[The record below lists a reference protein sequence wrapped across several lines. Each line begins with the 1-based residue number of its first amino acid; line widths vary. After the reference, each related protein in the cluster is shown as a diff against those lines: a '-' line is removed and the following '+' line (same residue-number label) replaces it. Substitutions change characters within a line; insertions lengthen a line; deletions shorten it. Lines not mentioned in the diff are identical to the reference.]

1 MIESG
6 KLSITEQMVPGP
18 AGDVL
23 VAKLQGK
30 LLLGK
35 ESVLLRDH
43 LLRRLDAGSS
53 QILLVLEKV
62 AFMDSTGVAVLV
74 ELKAHAIHRGGD
86 VRLCR
91 CPSSVAR
98 ILHRLALHRIL
109 EVFETEDAALLSWA
123 SASASGSPSGT

>member
-6 KLSITEQMVPGP
+6 KLRITEQTVPRP

-23 VAKLQGK
+23 VATLQGK

-43 LLRRLDAGSS
+43 LRRRLDAGSS

-62 AFMDSTGVAVLV
+62 TFMDSTGVAVLV
-74 ELKAHAIHRGGD
+74 ELKAHAIHCGGD
-86 VRLCR
+86 LRLCR
-91 CPSSVAR
+91 CPTSVAR
-98 ILHRLALHRIL
+98 ILHRLALHR
-109 EVFETEDAALLSWA
+109 
-123 SASASGSPSGT
+123 